1 VLPDGRPGAVCHFY
15 DLTERQAHQEKIET
29 LMREINHRAKNML
42 ALVDAV
48 AKQTAAV
55 SAEDFLERF
64 SSRVQALAASQDLLV
79 QTDWEGTDLVALIE
93 SQLLHFKDLVGKR
106 IILDGP
112 NIYATPKAAQTLGMA
127 VHELATNA
135 AKYGALSNDKGV
147 IEISWQLVQ
156 GEDQQQFAMSW
167 IEKSGP
173 RVVEP
178 TRRGFGQR
186 VVKSIVEAELAGQVK
201 LDYLEAGLQWTL
213 RCARSAIGGTVPVRA
228 LRSMPETS
236 SNAVLI
242 VEDDAI
248 LALDLVDS
256 LQSAGYDIIGP
267 AGSVEHALDLL
278 RQHDLCIAILDINL
292 GAETSEPVAHN
303 LRGRNVPFISIS
315 GYSRLQQPPVFQD
328 NPFLSK
334 PVHLP
339 SLLREIERT
348 KTAAGRASQP
358 HTAPD

>member
-1 VLPDGRPGAVCHFY
+1 
-15 DLTERQAHQEKIET
+15 
-29 LMREINHRAKNML
+29 
-42 ALVDAV
+42 
-48 AKQTAAV
+48 
-55 SAEDFLERF
+55 
-64 SSRVQALAASQDLLV
+64 
-79 QTDWEGTDLVALIE
+79 
-93 SQLLHFKDLVGKR
+93 
-106 IILDGP
+106 
-112 NIYATPKAAQTLGMA
+112 
-127 VHELATNA
+127 
-135 AKYGALSNDKGV
+135 
-147 IEISWQLVQ
+147 
-156 GEDQQQFAMSW
+156 
-167 IEKSGP
+167 
-173 RVVEP
+173 
-178 TRRGFGQR
+178 
-186 VVKSIVEAELAGQVK
+186 
-201 LDYLEAGLQWTL
+201 
-213 RCARSAIGGTVPVRA
+213 
-228 LRSMPETS
+228 MPETS